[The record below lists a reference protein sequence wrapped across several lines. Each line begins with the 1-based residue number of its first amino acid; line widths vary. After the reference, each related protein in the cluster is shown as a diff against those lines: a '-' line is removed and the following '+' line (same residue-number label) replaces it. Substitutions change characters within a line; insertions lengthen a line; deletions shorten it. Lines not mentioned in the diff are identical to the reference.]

1 MAIPVRC
8 DAPGPRSKQ
17 RSGMRTGVNEARD
30 VVRSQ
35 LGLAEPVDSVGAL
48 HRAVAT
54 SDTIIRAPDGNPC
67 IGLLGRFTVDDTPF
81 LRGIVN

>member
-1 MAIPVRC
+1 
-8 DAPGPRSKQ
+8 
-17 RSGMRTGVNEARD
+17 MRRAAATLEATLGDEDEVNEARD
-30 VVRSQ
+30 VVRSR

-54 SDTIIRAPDGNPC
+54 SDTIVRAPDGNPC

-81 LRGIVN
+81 LRGIVD

>member
-1 MAIPVRC
+1 MRRAGAALEATLGDEDEVN
-8 DAPGPRSKQ
+8 DAR
-17 RSGMRTGVNEARD
+17 N
-30 VVRSQ
+30 VVRSR

-54 SDTIIRAPDGNPC
+54 SDTIVRAPDGNPC

-81 LRGIVN
+81 LRGIVD

>member
-1 MAIPVRC
+1 
-8 DAPGPRSKQ
+8 
-17 RSGMRTGVNEARD
+17 MRRAAAALEATLGDEDEVNEARD
-30 VVRSQ
+30 VVRSR

-54 SDTIIRAPDGNPC
+54 SDTIVRAPDGNPC

-81 LRGIVN
+81 LRGIVD